1 MQIVQYFLC
10 SLINVPKDS
19 ILSYTENTKAQTYF
33 NASLWAGWPKA
44 RYSGTPGWLAD
55 FPWRQHLGTKQAF
68 ISASLIP
75 SYGKEA
81 IKEYWLY
88 LFIFFFLALL
98 FKALL
103 LSHLKGNGGAREEEG
118 RGVMCFTA
126 SNQTL
131 LEKCPESNSKWKYL
145 LSGWTVSSFLLQNG
159 NKQCSSFIP
168 KKGNLQI
175 AQIPK

>member
-1 MQIVQYFLC
+1 MPVSGQAGLRQDILEHLVGWQTFLDGSIWGPNRHLFQPLW
-10 SLINVPKDS
+10 SLHMVKKQS
-19 ILSYTENTKAQTYF
+19 KNT
-33 NASLWAGWPKA
+33 G
-44 RYSGTPGWLAD
+44 
-55 FPWRQHLGTKQAF
+55 F
-68 ISASLIP
+68 I
-75 SYGKEA
+75 Y
-81 IKEYWLY
+81 
-88 LFIFFFLALL
+88 FFFLALL
-98 FKALL
+98 FKALVL
-103 LSHLKGNGGAREEEG
+103 IHLKGNGGAGEEEG

-126 SNQTL
+126 LNQTL